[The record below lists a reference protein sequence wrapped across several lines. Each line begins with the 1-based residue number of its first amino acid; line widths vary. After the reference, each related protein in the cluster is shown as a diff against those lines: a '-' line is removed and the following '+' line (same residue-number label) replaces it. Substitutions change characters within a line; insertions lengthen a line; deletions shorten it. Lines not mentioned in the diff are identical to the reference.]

1 MGRTVALWLLLFA
14 AYAATLGLPAFGEAE
29 YGGDE
34 PHNLLAAESLAEDRD
49 VDVRDEYAG
58 RAYAGFYPYTLEPRG
73 RETRGR
79 RNEPVGLGFPLL
91 IAPAYG
97 VGGATGVELLV
108 AAIAALAVALAYRLA
123 LRVAPDP
130 WALGAAA
137 AVGLSP
143 PLLAYGSAVF
153 PELSAGAA
161 LAGAALLALRLD
173 ERPRGRTAFACFGL
187 LGLLPW
193 LGIQFVPAGIV
204 VGYVGA
210 RGLWRARRRTLAVG
224 AVELSFFSLAFYV
237 GLNEALYEGPTPLAA
252 EDTPGPVSG
261 ASSAGDYLART
272 YRLAA
277 LWIDRD
283 YGLVRWAPV
292 LLLALLGLWWLWR
305 SHRDRLARALPAA
318 RGIELTG
325 DLCAAA
331 VGVQLLVAAFLAPT
345 MFGFWFP
352 GRHLMAVLPLTIPL
366 VAWGLR
372 RAPRLGAALATL
384 TLAGSVWLYVDARSG
399 GSLMTDRPD
408 APFGPLLRAW
418 PSFEPDGGWAYLA
431 AAGVA
436 AALALLVLYEQAQ
449 SRRRV
454 SPHLND

>member
-97 VGGATGVELLV
+97 VGGATGVELLM

-143 PLLAYGSAVF
+143 PLLAYGSGVF

-224 AVELSFFSLAFYV
+224 AVELSFFSLA
-237 GLNEALYEGPTPLAA
+237 L
-252 EDTPGPVSG
+252 
-261 ASSAGDYLART
+261 
-272 YRLAA
+272 
-277 LWIDRD
+277 
-283 YGLVRWAPV
+283 
-292 LLLALLGLWWLWR
+292 
-305 SHRDRLARALPAA
+305 
-318 RGIELTG
+318 
-325 DLCAAA
+325 
-331 VGVQLLVAAFLAPT
+331 
-345 MFGFWFP
+345 
-352 GRHLMAVLPLTIPL
+352 
-366 VAWGLR
+366 LR
-372 RAPRLGAALATL
+372 RARTRRCTKGPRHWRRRTRPGRSAAPPRPATTSRARTAWPRCGSTATTAWCAGLQCCSSPYWVCGGSGAHTAIGSRARCRRR
-384 TLAGSVWLYVDARSG
+384 AGSS
-399 GSLMTDRPD
+399 
-408 APFGPLLRAW
+408 
-418 PSFEPDGGWAYLA
+418 
-431 AAGVA
+431 
-436 AALALLVLYEQAQ
+436 
-449 SRRRV
+449 
-454 SPHLND
+454 